1 MSLSRLTS
9 IRRIPHLLL
18 SGYNPLSPPSTSQS
32 SLPSST
38 RQSPSNPSL
47 TPVPLETWLS
57 QLGRQHDIPTRIH
70 SISSS
75 TGHSLIT
82 YRNEQGVDRVIA
94 LGRNESGQLGIGFAS
109 QEGTRGLVEGFTGES
124 VELVKTALQA
134 SYLVV
139 KQDESTCAAL
149 NSLSFPL
156 LASDE
161 SERISCSVVIH
172 FIHSAI
178 HLEVV
183 YPNPLYSPVPLH
195 PITTIPPQIQ
205 SHKSY
210 LLQP

>member
-9 IRRIPHLLL
+9 TRRIPHLLL

-38 RQSPSNPSL
+38 RQSPSNPTL

-124 VELVKTALQA
+124 VESVKTAVQS

-139 KQDESTCAAL
+139 KQDEST
-149 NSLSFPL
+149 
-156 LASDE
+156 
-161 SERISCSVVIH
+161 
-172 FIHSAI
+172 
-178 HLEVV
+178 
-183 YPNPLYSPVPLH
+183 
-195 PITTIPPQIQ
+195 
-205 SHKSY
+205 
-210 LLQP
+210 